1 MEGRQTPPLN
11 KSPARAPN
19 PSSSPPA
26 PALGRAPRCGP
37 TAAYGLLSHPQLLW
51 ASASTLLISPHRNT
65 AGRVL
70 PRCLVLRCPAPKGV
84 CGAFGLVLA
93 GLVPLAVG
101 KGEVTLLGA
110 QAAGQGYK

>member
-1 MEGRQTPPLN
+1 M
-11 KSPARAPN
+11 
-19 PSSSPPA
+19 
-26 PALGRAPRCGP
+26 
-37 TAAYGLLSHPQLLW
+37 
-51 ASASTLLISPHRNT
+51 
-65 AGRVL
+65 L

-84 CGAFGLVLA
+84 CRAFGLVLA